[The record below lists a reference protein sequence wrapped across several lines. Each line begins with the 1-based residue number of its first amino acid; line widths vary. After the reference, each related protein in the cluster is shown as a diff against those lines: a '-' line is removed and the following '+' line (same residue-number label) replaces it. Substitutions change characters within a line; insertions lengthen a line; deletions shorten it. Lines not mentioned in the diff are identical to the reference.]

1 MGVRMIFLAADI
13 GGTQTRLLLGEP
25 CATGWRCIR
34 QQSFLGHDYPS
45 LEALLEVFLAAGE
58 RPQAACI
65 AVAGPLEGHQVQMTN
80 LPWLLDAERI
90 SGQFGIATVR
100 LLNDFA
106 AQAYGLNALPAS
118 DLCTLQ
124 AGVPQTDGV
133 RALMG
138 AGTGL
143 GMALLVPCAGLWQ
156 ALPSQGGLADFAPQ
170 GPEQLALCQALQS
183 AYGRVSQELLLCGH
197 GLERIYSFLAG
208 SGVLLNDASLSARA
222 ISLAAEQ
229 HEPLACAALA
239 LFAQIFA
246 TSAGNLAL
254 LSLAHG
260 GVYLSGGIAPK
271 MLSFLQSPAVLEA
284 FVNKPPMRELLQSIP
299 LHVVLNEQ
307 LGLFGAASLAA
318 QLCCD
323 LAATSGRSAMCA
335 TTQDLAAQLCP
346 DAVAGGA
353 A

>member
-34 QQSFLGHDYPS
+34 QQSFLGRDYPS

-65 AVAGPLEGHQVQMTN
+65 AVAGPLEGHRVQMTN

-100 LLNDFA
+100 LLNDFT
-106 AQAYGLNALPAS
+106 AQAYGLNALPTS

-124 AGVPQTDGV
+124 AGVPQADGV

-183 AYGRVSQELLLCGH
+183 AYGRVSQELLLCGR

-208 SGVLLNDASLSARA
+208 FGVLLTPQSLSARA

-229 HEPLACAALA
+229 HAPLACAALA

-246 TSAGNLAL
+246 ASAGNLAL

-260 GVYLSGGIAPK
+260 GLYLSGGIAPK
-271 MLSFLQSPAVLEA
+271 MLSFLQSPKVLEA

-307 LGLFGAASLAA
+307 LGLYGAASLAA
-318 QLCCD
+318 QLCPNT
-323 LAATSGRSAMCA
+323 AAA
-335 TTQDLAAQLCP
+335 
-346 DAVAGGA
+346 GA